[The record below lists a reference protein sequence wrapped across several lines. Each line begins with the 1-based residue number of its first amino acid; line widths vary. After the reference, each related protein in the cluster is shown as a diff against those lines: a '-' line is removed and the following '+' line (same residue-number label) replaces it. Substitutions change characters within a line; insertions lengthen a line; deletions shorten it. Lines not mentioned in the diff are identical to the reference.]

1 MSVIN
6 RFEEYVIAALLA
18 FMTLTTCLQV
28 ILRYVFNSGILW
40 GQEATSYAFM
50 WMVLLGLSYGVRTN
64 SHIAVEIFVQKM
76 PRNGRYLVTLLAAAL
91 CVVYALLML
100 QGAYIY
106 VDRLHFL
113 GVEAQDIAAPK
124 WLLSSALPVGFALL
138 ALRLLQA
145 FWAIYSG
152 KRQYLGREGEDVVL
166 MDKDG

>member
-1 MSVIN
+1 MSIVN
-6 RFEEYVIAALLA
+6 KLEEYSIAVLLA

-64 SHIAVEIFVQKM
+64 SHIAVELFVHKM
-76 PRNGRYLVTLLAAAL
+76 PPKGRYLTTLLAAGL
-91 CVVYALLML
+91 CVGYALLML
-100 QGAYIY
+100 QGAYVY
-106 VDRLHFL
+106 VDRLYFL

-145 FWAIYSG
+145 FWSIYTG
-152 KRQYLGREGEDVVL
+152 KRQSLGREGEEVVL
-166 MDKDG
+166 MDKKR